1 MTIDSEMDDTF
12 ERDGSG
18 ASLTPSLA
26 LLNRMIGT
34 SPPPRMLEPHEIDLL
49 RKSKEEVLRVTGGNM
64 GKGDPADKELLCT
77 GE

>member
-1 MTIDSEMDDTF
+1 MNIDSEMDDTF

-49 RKSKEEVLRVTGGNM
+49 RKSKEEVLKIVKRHVEKAG
-64 GKGDPADKELLCT
+64 PE
-77 GE
+77 EE